1 MLILFTA
8 IYNLFHLRYFHK
20 ELLLNQTSTAPANA
34 NPIHSHKQGNSICR
48 YFLQKAAIKP
58 NKKLTRITSKMKTYL
73 VKGPAN
79 LQRPPKPQLCRK
91 WSCCWDL
98 SSSQAIM
105 FSMMAWTAARIVL
118 SWHSDSTFVIFASWR
133 TKQVFRNLG
142 PRGNHNC
149 CDWSQAL
156 CLQSKNS
163 WDSLNCSI
171 QKLKAEY

>member
-58 NKKLTRITSKMKTYL
+58 NKKLIRIRSKMITYL

-133 TKQVFRNLG
+133 AKKVFFRNFG
-142 PRGNHNC
+142 SRGNHNC
-149 CDWSQAL
+149 YNWSQAL
-156 CLQSKNS
+156 CLQLVS
-163 WDSLNCSI
+163 WAYDI
-171 QKLKAEY
+171 QKPKAEYW